1 MRIEMSRKIR
11 IKVYEVVGTF
21 AFPEDRTEVLSLLQM
36 ADDYKG
42 LTGDKVVE
50 RKRGLLPG
58 RPKIMGTRLLNMAAD
73 LDLLE
78 RTNNRSFI
86 LTDFGRETLE
96 NETIFIPEESS
107 WKIWVTEDPI
117 FPSNVLHVERHK
129 ERFEPKGSRA
139 GVNQMPDFI
148 TDIEETSIELLRTHH
163 TDSAEVRIKEIKPN
177 GRLSNSSADLNLIII
192 ADYGQDT
199 IARVKGI
206 LGTGKGKQIDR
217 IVDFEG
223 PEHLE
228 LFTRLVNQSEFGP
241 DWNEN
246 EGILNVVFAE
256 TTTVERRQHLKTI
269 RIDTPNL
276 EDLGEFNSVE
286 LKAVPLTPKTGD
298 DAREWAKWDFWSD
311 FSEQPWSDR
320 IGEVWDRISA
330 RYELASHGLSS
341 PPDISARVDALRS
354 SMLEEQISAQEVVQ
368 LRRCQAV
375 IDLGGDSS

>member
-1 MRIEMSRKIR
+1 MRIEMSREIR
-11 IKVYEVVGTF
+11 IKAYEVVATL
-21 AFPEDRTEVLSLLQM
+21 AFPEDRTEILSLLQM
-36 ADDYKG
+36 AADYEG
-42 LTGDKVVE
+42 LSGNQVVE
-50 RKRGLLPG
+50 KKRGLLPG
-58 RPKIMGTRLLNMAAD
+58 RPRVMGTRLLNMAAD

-78 RTNNRSFI
+78 PMNNGRFTI
-86 LTDFGRETLE
+86 TEFGRETLE

-163 TDSAEVRIKEIKPN
+163 TDSAKVRIKEIKPN

-246 EGILNVVFAE
+246 EGVLNVVFAE
-256 TTTVERRQHLKTI
+256 TTTAERRQHLRTI

-298 DAREWAKWDFWSD
+298 DAREWAKWEFWSD

-320 IGEVWDRISA
+320 IGEIWDEISA
-330 RYELASHGLSS
+330 R
-341 PPDISARVDALRS
+341 
-354 SMLEEQISAQEVVQ
+354 
-368 LRRCQAV
+368 
-375 IDLGGDSS
+375 

>member
-1 MRIEMSRKIR
+1 MRIEMSREIR
-11 IKVYEVVGTF
+11 VKAYEVVATL

-36 ADDYKG
+36 ANHLGSLSGSD
-42 LTGDKVVE
+42 VVD
-50 RKRGLLPG
+50 RRSGLLPG
-58 RPKIMGTRLLNMAAD
+58 RPKVMGFRLLNM
-73 LDLLE
+73 LVGLGLLE
-78 RTNNRSFI
+78 NFHSNEFT
-86 LTDFGRETLE
+86 LTEYGEEALE

-117 FPSNVLHVERHK
+117 FPYNILHVERHK
-129 ERFEPKGSRA
+129 ERFAPKGSRA

-148 TDIEETSIELLRTHH
+148 TDIEEVSIELLRTHH
-163 TDSAEVRIKEIKPN
+163 TDSAEVRIKEIKSN

-206 LGTGKGKQIDR
+206 LGTGKGNQIDR
-217 IVDFEG
+217 MVDFEG

-256 TTTVERRQHLKTI
+256 TTTAERRQHLRTI

-286 LKAVPLTPKTGD
+286 LKAIPLTPKTGH

-320 IGEVWDRISA
+320 IGEIWDGISV

-341 PPDISARVDALRS
+341 PPDISARIDALRS
-354 SMLEEQISAQEVVQ
+354 SMLAEQISAQEVVQ

>member
-1 MRIEMSRKIR
+1 MRIEMSREIR
-11 IKVYEVVGTF
+11 IKAYEVVATL

-36 ADDYKG
+36 AADFEV
-42 LTGDKVVE
+42 LSGDQIVDK
-50 RKRGLLPG
+50 KRGLLPG
-58 RPKIMGTRLLNMAAD
+58 RPRVMGTRLLNMAAG

-78 RTNNRSFI
+78 QINNGRFTI
-86 LTDFGRETLE
+86 TDFGRETLE

-129 ERFEPKGSRA
+129 ERFDPKVGR
-139 GVNQMPDFI
+139 GNVGQMPDFI
-148 TDIEETSIELLRTHH
+148 TDIKETSIELLRTHH

-177 GRLSNSSADLNLIII
+177 GRLSNSSAELNLIII

-199 IARVKGI
+199 IARVKGKI
-206 LGTGKGKQIDR
+206 GTGKRNQIDR
-217 IVDFEG
+217 IVDFKG

-241 DWNEN
+241 DWDEN
-246 EGILNVVFAE
+246 EGFLNVVFAE
-256 TTTVERRQHLKTI
+256 TTTAERRQHLRTI

-276 EDLGEFNSVE
+276 EDLGKFKSVE

-298 DAREWAKWDFWSD
+298 DAREWAKWEFWSD

-320 IGEVWDRISA
+320 IGEIWDGISA

-341 PPDISARVDALRS
+341 PPNISARVDALRS
-354 SMLEEQISAQEVVQ
+354 SMLAEQISAQELVQ